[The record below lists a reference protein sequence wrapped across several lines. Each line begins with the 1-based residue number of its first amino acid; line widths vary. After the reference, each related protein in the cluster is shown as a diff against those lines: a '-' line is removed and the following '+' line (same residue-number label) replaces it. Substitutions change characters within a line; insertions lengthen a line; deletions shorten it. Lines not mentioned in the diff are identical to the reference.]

1 MNLLPYQVESFTRL
15 VAAVRAHGVGMDA
28 SDPGVGKTHV
38 ACAAC
43 KELGWR
49 PAVVCPKNLIPVW
62 RKACRDWGL
71 PAPVFILNYEGI
83 RTGRTPFLKWDVQGR
98 SKVGRWQIPAGTV
111 LIFDEVHR
119 CAGTDSLNSKML
131 AAVRRY
137 GIPTLCLSAT
147 AAESPLKLKALGFL
161 LRLHD
166 GGESFWKFCTVHGC
180 VRNFWG
186 GIEFPKGTARAGSR
200 RAVQIER
207 ARKGLAELHT
217 AIFEP
222 GVAAC
227 NRPQTT
233 DYRPQTEVCGARQPK
248 GTRVRIADLGDAFPP
263 TLITAEAYDFGAEIS
278 DVYVDMGNV
287 YVDIGRY
294 AEAGN
299 LSPESEEDGTPSPP
313 PSPLNGEG
321 ELNQLVEMLRARQSA
336 ELLKAPGLAEMAM
349 DAVEEGQSVVIFVN
363 FRATLAALQ
372 KLMPGLPVIEG
383 DTSMDERADILRR
396 FGADEVRVV
405 AANLATAG
413 EGLDGLQDLRGEFP
427 RLTLIS
433 PGFSAVQIKQAL
445 GRVHRANAKTKS
457 IQRIVFAAG
466 TVEERACEA
475 VRAKLANM
483 ALLNDGD
490 LEEGIA
496 ARSAAP
502 TLRKERGT

>member
-1 MNLLPYQVESFTRL
+1 
-15 VAAVRAHGVGMDA
+15 
-28 SDPGVGKTHV
+28 
-38 ACAAC
+38 
-43 KELGWR
+43 
-49 PAVVCPKNLIPVW
+49 
-62 RKACRDWGL
+62 
-71 PAPVFILNYEGI
+71 
-83 RTGRTPFLKWDVQGR
+83 
-98 SKVGRWQIPAGTV
+98 
-111 LIFDEVHR
+111 
-119 CAGTDSLNSKML
+119 
-131 AAVRRY
+131 
-137 GIPTLCLSAT
+137 
-147 AAESPLKLKALGFL
+147 LKLKALGFL

-186 GIEFPKGTARAGSR
+186 GIEFPKGAARAGSR
-200 RAVQIER
+200 RAVRIER
-207 ARKGLAELHT
+207 ARNGLARLHEG
-217 AIFEP
+217 IFR
-222 GVAAC
+222 GV
-227 NRPQTT
+227 
-233 DYRPQTEVCGARQPK
+233 QPK

-263 TLITAEAYDFGAEIS
+263 TLITAEDYDFGAEIS
-278 DVYVDMGNV
+278 NVYVDMGNV

-299 LSPESEEDGTPSPP
+299 LSPESEGDGTPSPP
-313 PSPLNGEG
+313 PSPLPPTPGLRRIWEGEG
-321 ELNQLVEMLRARQSA
+321 ELNHLVEMLRARQSA
-336 ELLKAPGLAEMAM
+336 ELLKAPGLAEMAA

>member
-1 MNLLPYQVESFTRL
+1 MSLLPYQGESFNRL
-15 VAAVRAHGVGMDA
+15 LAAVRAHGVGLDA

-43 KELGWR
+43 KELGLR

-62 RKACRDWGL
+62 KKACRDWGL
-71 PAPVFILNYEGI
+71 PVPVFVLNYEGI

-98 SKVGRWQIPAGTV
+98 SKVGRWQVPAGTV

-137 GIPTLCLSAT
+137 GLPCLCLSAT
-147 AAESPLKLKALGFL
+147 AAESPLKLRALGFL
-161 LRLHD
+161 LRLHN

-186 GIEFPKGTARAGSR
+186 GVEFPKGTARAGSR

-207 ARKGLAELHT
+207 ARNGLARLHEG
-217 AIFEP
+217 IFRGGP
-222 GVAAC
+222 
-227 NRPQTT
+227 
-233 DYRPQTEVCGARQPK
+233 PK

-263 TLITAEAYDFGAEIS
+263 TLVTAEAYDFGDDIAK
-278 DVYVDMGNV
+278 VYVDMAAG
-287 YVDIGRY
+287 YVDIGQNT
-294 AEAGN
+294 EVGN
-299 LSPESEEDGTPSPP
+299 LNPELGGGDCVDSLRSHCEDSPSFNP
-313 PSPLNGEG
+313 
-321 ELNQLVEMLRARQSA
+321 LVEMLRARQSA
-336 ELLKAPGLAEMAM
+336 ELLKAPGLAEMAA

-372 KLMPGLPVIEG
+372 KLMPNLPVIEG
-383 DTSMDERADILRR
+383 ETPMDGRADILRR

-457 IQRIVFAAG
+457 VQRIVFAAG

-475 VRAKLANM
+475 VQAKLANM
-483 ALLNDGD
+483 AVLNDGD
-490 LEEGIA
+490 LEAGMDFRGPA
-496 ARSAAP
+496 SAGR
-502 TLRKERGT
+502 TE

>member
-1 MNLLPYQVESFTRL
+1 MKLLPYQVDSFNRL
-15 VAAVRAHGVGMDA
+15 VSAVQAHGVGLDA

-38 ACAAC
+38 ACATC
-43 KELGWR
+43 KELGLR

-71 PAPVFILNYEGI
+71 PEPLFVLNYEAI

-98 SKVGRWQIPAGTV
+98 SKVGRWQVPAGTV

-119 CAGTDSLNSKML
+119 CAGTDSLNAKML

-137 GIPTLCLSAT
+137 GLPSLCLSAT
-147 AAESPLKLKALGFL
+147 AAESPLKLRALGFL

-186 GIEFPKGTARAGSR
+186 GIEFPIRLCPEGRATARRTLQVR
-200 RAVQIER
+200 RARQ
-207 ARKGLAELHT
+207 GLARLHT
-217 AIFEP
+217 AIFERGTVP
-222 GVAAC
+222 CSAGASAAATQAGIPS
-227 NRPQTT
+227 R
-233 DYRPQTEVCGARQPK
+233 

-263 TLITAEAYDFGAEIS
+263 TLITAEAYDFGANIA
-278 DVYVDMGNV
+278 NV
-287 YVDIGRY
+287 YVDIFR
-294 AEAGN
+294 AQ
-299 LSPESEEDGTPSPP
+299 SERGPSVNP
-313 PSPLNGEG
+313 
-321 ELNQLVEMLRARQSA
+321 LVEMLRARQDA
-336 ELLKAPGLAEMAM
+336 ELLKAPGLAEMAA

-372 KLMPGLPVIEG
+372 KLMPDLPVIEG
-383 DTSMDERADILRR
+383 ETPMDERADILRR

-483 ALLNDGD
+483 AVLNDGD
-490 LEEGIA
+490 LGV
-496 ARSAAP
+496 
-502 TLRKERGT
+502 GVMG